1 MVSYVLN
8 NAAREIDL
16 YLEEFPVLSTEAT
29 PISKGAGGSGSRN
42 PIADVES
49 QRGTRA
55 RPRVNG

>member
-29 PISKGAGGSGSRN
+29 PIF
-42 PIADVES
+42 
-49 QRGTRA
+49 
-55 RPRVNG
+55 